1 MPNNFQSITSG
12 EPELKDYYNQESQ
25 YEAIKKRR
33 KRRLQKE
40 GLTEDDTVG
49 YDTVPKP
56 IDEF

>member
-40 GLTEDDTVG
+40 GLTEDDAVG